1 MSALQS
7 LTDPLEITVEKIHDT
22 KAWRFMGD
30 VVALIDQ
37 AEETRGDHLNAVW
50 KGCATLRTTERTVE
64 MIRLLCDEPAVEAYT
79 RALQTDLGA
88 ALGSN
93 DFESVQHEL
102 MRILCHYLDGRE
114 VPNLAARYLS
124 EPWWSR

>member
-1 MSALQS
+1 MK
-7 LTDPLEITVEKIHDT
+7 EIRNE

-37 AEETRGDHLNAVW
+37 AEETRGDHLAAVW

-64 MIRLLCDEPAVEAYT
+64 MIRLLRDEPAVEPYT
-79 RALQTDLGA
+79 KALQTDLGD
-88 ALGSN
+88 ALGSD
-93 DFESVQHEL
+93 DFATVQHEL
-102 MRILCHYLDGRE
+102 MKVLCHYLDGRV
-114 VPNLAARYLS
+114 VPGLAARYRS